1 MRWKVQL
8 EGHETGLEELSEAF
22 DQDPRIFGDD
32 GEYYLWSSKFE
43 QLEESGEVKDIGENI
58 VKIVRQLGEFDSL
71 RVEELYVSCVIEIQE
86 DESERKI
93 VNASAAV
100 TATATTSVRVSVDG
114 EEPPPRAEST
124 YEYTQLALKDDK
136 VQELMELRGNGD
148 HWANL
153 YRMYEYIQDNIESQ
167 DNIVEH
173 GSWSASEKDLFKHTA
188 NSPEAIGHEARHGA
202 GGPAPSDPMDHA
214 KAKALIDSLIENWL
228 RHRKAAIESTE
239 DEN

>member
-43 QLEESGEVKDIGENI
+43 QLDESGEVKDIGENI

-86 DESERKI
+86 DGSERKI
-93 VNASAAV
+93 VHASAAV

-136 VQELMELRGNGD
+136 VQELMELRGNGITGPIFTECMNTFKTTL
-148 HWANL
+148 NL
-153 YRMYEYIQDNIESQ
+153 KIISLNTDGGQRLKKTYLNIQPIIQKLSDMKP
-167 DNIVEH
+167 DTV
-173 GSWSASEKDLFKHTA
+173 
-188 NSPEAIGHEARHGA
+188 PEVLHRRTRWTMRKQRH
-202 GGPAPSDPMDHA
+202 
-214 KAKALIDSLIENWL
+214 
-228 RHRKAAIESTE
+228 
-239 DEN
+239 